1 MAMMRVKVVSE
12 IPYDV
17 IYIEGSDSKNRI
29 EELEEKLREIDQE
42 LENARKQL
50 KSFREKTM
58 IVDPTKVTGR
68 EFARL
73 LKIMKKQDVQL
84 LLIQMRRYLS
94 LRTKCDELYN
104 EKRIITDSICYYS
117 DPKYLLV
124 EALYQ
129 EKYENKTN
137 LTLQGMI
144 DLITLDD
151 SPANQSEMYEKYRE
165 KLLYDDK

>member
-42 LENARKQL
+42 LE
-50 KSFREKTM
+50 SFREKTM

-68 EFARL
+68 EFVRL

>member
-29 EELEEKLREIDQE
+29 EELEKKLGEIDQE

-50 KSFREKTM
+50 KNFQEKIM
-58 IVDPTKVTGR
+58 LVNPAKVTGR

-84 LLIQMRRYLS
+84 LLIQMRRCLS
-94 LRTKCDELYN
+94 LSAECDKLYN
-104 EKRIITDSICYYS
+104 EKRIITNTIRYYS
-117 DPKYLLV
+117 NPKYLLV

-129 EKYENKTN
+129 EKYEGKTN
-137 LTLQGMI
+137 LTLQEMI

-151 SPANQSEMYEKYRE
+151 DLANQSETYEEYRE
-165 KLLYDDK
+165 KLLSNDK